1 MEKLFSPDS
10 VFMRAMS
17 RIGDLLIL
25 NFLFL
30 LTSIPVVTI
39 GAGATALYTVTFRF
53 DTDNEAGIVG
63 SYFRAFRANWKQATA
78 IWLILL
84 VCGGSAGLNAF
95 LFYSMSGV
103 FRYLAVLF
111 VLLLALLLLT
121 AGYTFPL
128 LSQFDNRVMT
138 TLKKGTKLFYL
149 GQSGAYYKVCSE
161 FSYTSGYVY
170 KGYVSYY
177 GAVAYDSIFRCNGKT
192 ALYSRP
198 TSSSHRTATLKN
210 GQFVIVRAV
219 SGKWAYIYTISGKKG
234 YVRTSQLKDID

>member
-1 MEKLFSPDS
+1 
-10 VFMRAMS
+10 MRAMS

-138 TLKKGTKLFYL
+138 TLKNAFALSLGYLPRSVCITLLNLLPFIVFLVDVYLFFQTAFVWAAIYFAAAAYL
-149 GQSGAYYKVCSE
+149 
-161 FSYTSGYVY
+161 
-170 KGYVSYY
+170 
-177 GAVAYDSIFRCNGKT
+177 N
-192 ALYSRP
+192 SRM
-198 TSSSHRTATLKN
+198 LKPVLERYLN
-210 GQFVIVRAV
+210 
-219 SGKWAYIYTISGKKG
+219 
-234 YVRTSQLKDID
+234 